1 MPHLDYAYIPIAEI
15 KTGED
20 DGLQVLLPCDVLVCH
35 ITDQEVDEYH
45 VRGVDECNI
54 LRRGKENLISP
65 GKISLVSPFQ
75 IWGRIALFY
84 LVSRVGLSSSFLLP
98 ETFSPFAKTSFVF

>member
-1 MPHLDYAYIPIAEI
+1 MPHLDSAYIPIAEI

-54 LRRGKENLISP
+54 LR
-65 GKISLVSPFQ
+65 
-75 IWGRIALFY
+75 
-84 LVSRVGLSSSFLLP
+84 
-98 ETFSPFAKTSFVF
+98 